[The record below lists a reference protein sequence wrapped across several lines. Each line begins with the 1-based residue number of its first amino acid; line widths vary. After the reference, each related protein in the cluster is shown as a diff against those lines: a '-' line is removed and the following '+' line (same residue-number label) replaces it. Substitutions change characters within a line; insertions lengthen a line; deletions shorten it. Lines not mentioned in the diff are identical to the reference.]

1 VGDDIDI
8 HLLPD
13 DVHGVE
19 LVRRDGTDDDAV
31 VIVVERLHLSEVSLD
46 LLVGRSG
53 EVGEEDG
60 VLDACAALAYQVLGD
75 EATDLVALDGVRARR
90 Y

>member
-1 VGDDIDI
+1 MSDNVNI

-46 LLVGRSG
+46 LLVGRPG
-53 EVGEEDG
+53 EVGEEDR
-60 VLDACAALAYQVLGD
+60 VLDACAALA
-75 EATDLVALDGVRARR
+75 LVGVTTCVVQKPIISS
-90 Y
+90 